1 MKVTTK
7 VNDTN
12 SFNNWIL
19 IIIPTSQTNQNRV
32 KQYRLLFSTGNDF
45 TSLQNKLELAKI
57 KNKLIMASW
66 DKNTVYYDNDENN
79 TVQVF
84 LMSSQTF

>member
-1 MKVTTK
+1 M
-7 VNDTN
+7 N

-19 IIIPTSQTNQNRV
+19 IIIPTSQTNQYRL

-45 TSLQNKLELAKI
+45 TLLQNKFELVKI
-57 KNKLIMASW
+57 KNKSIMASQ
-66 DKNTVYYDNDENN
+66 DKNTVYYDNDKNN

-84 LMSSQTF
+84 LLSSQTI